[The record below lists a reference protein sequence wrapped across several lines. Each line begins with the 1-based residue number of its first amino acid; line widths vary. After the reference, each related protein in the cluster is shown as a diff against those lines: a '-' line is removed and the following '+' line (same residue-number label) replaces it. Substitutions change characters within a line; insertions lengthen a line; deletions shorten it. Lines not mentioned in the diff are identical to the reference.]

1 MTTPDLSASEQIAMR
16 DLLGAVNTA
25 LEAPL
30 APEWERAAWAVP
42 RHHFL
47 PERIYLGE
55 DLTPCNRTKAPETWL
70 RAAYAAD
77 SVVTQVN
84 DGHDPGDGERWA
96 SSSASDP
103 SIVFRMLDMLDVA
116 DGHHVLEIGTGTGW
130 NAGLLAHRLGSENVT
145 TVEVD
150 PVLATDAETRL
161 RKLGLE
167 PEVISGDGARGHS
180 SAGPYDRVEATC
192 SVRSVPRAWV
202 EQTRPGGVILTPWEA
217 PWLCYGLLR
226 LKVGVQ
232 GDASGRFSPHSAFML
247 MRNQRTDLRI
257 YRDVVR
263 DDPQPDESRTKLS
276 PWTVTGDDLA
286 AQFAMGLQL
295 RDVWWTWHD
304 NPDVD
309 GVDAR
314 LWVATTDATS
324 WAAIDWDGK
333 SDDQFTVW
341 QYGPRRLWNEVEAA
355 HAWWTHAGQPGPE
368 RFGLST
374 APGTREWVWLDTPD
388 RPLPNTG

>member
-1 MTTPDLSASEQIAMR
+1 MTTPELSASEQIALR
-16 DLLGAVNTA
+16 DLLGAVNAA
-25 LEAPL
+25 LETPL

-47 PERIYLGE
+47 PTRIYLGG
-55 DLTPCNRTKAPETWL
+55 DLTPHTRTDAPDTWL

-84 DGHDPGDGERWA
+84 DGRDPGDGERWA

-103 SIVFRMLDMLDVA
+103 SIVFRMLDMLQVA

-130 NAGLLAHRLGSENVT
+130 NAGLLAHRVGSENVT

-150 PVLATDAETRL
+150 PVLATDADRRL
-161 RKLGLE
+161 RKLGLK
-167 PEVISGDGARGHS
+167 PEVVSGDGARGHAS
-180 SAGPYDRVEATC
+180 SGPYDRVEATC

-202 EQTRPGGVILTPWEA
+202 EQTRPGGVVLTPWET

-226 LKVGVQ
+226 LKVGGH
-232 GDASGRFSPHSAFML
+232 GDASGRFFPHSAFML

-263 DDPQPDESRTKLS
+263 DDHQPEESRTTLS

-286 AQFAMGLQL
+286 AQFAIGLQL

-304 NPDVD
+304 DPDVD
-309 GVDAR
+309 GVASR

-324 WAAIDWDGK
+324 WAAVDWDGK
-333 SDDQFTVW
+333 SDDRFTVW

-355 HAWWTHAGQPGPE
+355 HAWWTHAGRPGPE
-368 RFGLST
+368 RFGLDT
-374 APGTREWVWLDTPD
+374 APGAREWVWLDAPD
-388 RPLPNTG
+388 RLVPTTG